1 MMNNKGISPLIA
13 TVLIIGFTIA
23 LGAMIITW
31 GTDFFRSTTEK
42 VDKDR
47 ENALLCA
54 SQLDFQLRN
63 VDCANGRISVENRGQ
78 VDIVALKLRSHKRA
92 DGTVTVEDKPGV
104 VAFGVTPFDIA
115 NLNELSK
122 VDAIATVKAADGT
135 DVICSTA
142 VREIPIPSPCKAS
155 S

>member
-1 MMNNKGISPLIA
+1 MLNNKGISPLIA

-47 ENALLCA
+47 ENALLCT
-54 SQLDFQLRN
+54 SQLDFQLQVN
-63 VDCANGRISVENRGQ
+63 CASGKVFVDNRGSI
-78 VDIVALKLRSHKRA
+78 DIVGMKLRSHKRA
-92 DGTVTVEDKPGV
+92 DGTVTVQDV
-104 VAFGVTPFDIA
+104 NQSISAFGKIPIDVT

-122 VDAIATVKAADGT
+122 VDAIATVKATDGS
-135 DVICSTA
+135 DIVCNNA
-142 VREIPIPSPCKAS
+142 RREATVPVACP
-155 S
+155 